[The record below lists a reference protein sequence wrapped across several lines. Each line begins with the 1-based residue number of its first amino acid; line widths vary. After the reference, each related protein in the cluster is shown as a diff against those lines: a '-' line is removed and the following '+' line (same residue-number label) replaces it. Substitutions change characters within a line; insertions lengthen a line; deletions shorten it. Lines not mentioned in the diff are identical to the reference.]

1 MIKPVT
7 IEDMV
12 KMMNFRS
19 VISFLLKAMMN
30 TLIIE
35 KTVINIIIAEKTL
48 AAITS
53 IVKLLS
59 QKSFSYILP
68 PNEWNRHHFLY
79 FYWKDIDNK
88 LRYIELLPICR
99 NSNKFFIQPF
109 MHKWHLVYVSS
120 IFTNRTAVVLT
131 LKNRNDRTYWKRQ
144 RWIDKKWIQ
153 TMFFCLSSQSQ
164 SCKHPF
170 H

>member
-48 AAITS
+48 AATS

-79 FYWKDIDNK
+79 FYCKDIDNK
-88 LRYIELLPICR
+88 LRYIELLPVPILAAKFVVTPI
-99 NSNKFFIQPF
+99 NFSSNLLCTSDIWYMFHQS
-109 MHKWHLVYVSS
+109 LQ
-120 IFTNRTAVVLT
+120 TAS
-131 LKNRNDRTYWKRQ
+131 
-144 RWIDKKWIQ
+144 
-153 TMFFCLSSQSQ
+153 LS
-164 SCKHPF
+164 F
-170 H
+170 